1 MDLIECVL
9 NTLTLGEQTYV
20 GCIVIHRM
28 VLALWEIESWEVAGQ
43 FKGHQGCKKGVGGPE
58 KGDYGH

>member
-1 MDLIECVL
+1 M
-9 NTLTLGEQTYV
+9 

-43 FKGHQGCKKGVGGPE
+43 FKGRQGCKKGVGGPE

>member
-1 MDLIECVL
+1 MKRNFHTYFEIEMDLIECVL

-28 VLALWEIESWEVAGQ
+28 VLAL
-43 FKGHQGCKKGVGGPE
+43 
-58 KGDYGH
+58 